1 MEKTR
6 ERGKRGGGPPVF
18 TFEAVAGAPLVST
31 LRLGREL
38 ADSGSFLAAH
48 SHDFLTLAYSE
59 PDGGS
64 LRSGD
69 RRWRLRAGDAFVVQP
84 GDVHEPGGLVEA

>member
-1 MEKTR
+1 M
-6 ERGKRGGGPPVF
+6 
-18 TFEAVAGAPLVST
+18 ST
-31 LRLGREL
+31 LGLGRQL

-59 PDGGS
+59 RDGGS
-64 LRSGD
+64 LRSGVW
-69 RRWRLRAGDAFVVQP
+69 RWQLRAGDAFVVQP